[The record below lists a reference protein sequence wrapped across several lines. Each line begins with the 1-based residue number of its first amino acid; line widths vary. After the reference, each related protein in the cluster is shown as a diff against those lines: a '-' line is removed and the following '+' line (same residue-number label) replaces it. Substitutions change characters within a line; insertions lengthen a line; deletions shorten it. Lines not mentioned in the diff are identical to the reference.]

1 MVEALPWIL
10 VGLAGGIAVEWLRH
24 RPILNALAQLPKEKA
39 NFDGQSREI
48 ERLKNQVA
56 DLQNQTLAI
65 PKLKAELAQLSTKST
80 AQPTITIPLESA
92 QTIEN
97 PFNSPSSPSEV
108 TPEDLSDL
116 PGISP
121 GHANNLKHSQFNTFA
136 KIATATPDQLAAA
149 ANAQPWDNLEPE
161 AWIAFAKT
169 PQKTAPQLPPS
180 TNLAEPEQEH
190 AQASSNSEPPTT
202 NVIISSTQQ
211 APTPTSH
218 KQKMPWDPD

>member
-24 RPILNALAQLPKEKA
+24 RPILNALAQLPKEQA
-39 NFDGQSREI
+39 NIDGQSREI

-56 DLQNQTLAI
+56 DLQNQALAI
-65 PKLKAELAQLSTKST
+65 PKLKAELAQLATKST
-80 AQPTITIPLESA
+80 APTTIAIPSEPA
-92 QTIEN
+92 QTIDN
-97 PFNSPSSPSEV
+97 PIISLSTPLEA

-121 GHANNLKHSQFNTFA
+121 GHAKNLEHSLFNTFA
-136 KIATATPDQLAAA
+136 KIATATPNQLVAA

-161 AWIAFAKT
+161 AWIAFAKN
-169 PQKTAPQLPPS
+169 PQKTSEAPQSSPS
-180 TNLAEPEQEH
+180 IAEPEHQH
-190 AQASSNSEPPTT
+190 AEEPTKPDPIVTSPVTSPAQQTPTT
-202 NVIISSTQQ
+202 
-211 APTPTSH
+211 TSP